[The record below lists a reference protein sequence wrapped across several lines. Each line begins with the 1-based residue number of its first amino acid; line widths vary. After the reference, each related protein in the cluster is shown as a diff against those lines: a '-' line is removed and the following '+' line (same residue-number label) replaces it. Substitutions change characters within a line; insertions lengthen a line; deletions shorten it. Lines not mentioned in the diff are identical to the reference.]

1 MAVTQR
7 WKMPKSHTPPRLF
20 DPISLRSLD
29 VRHRLWVAAMCQ
41 YSAIEG
47 VPQPWHHVHL
57 GSFAIGRA
65 GLIITEATAV
75 SPEGRI
81 SSGDAG
87 IWTDEQAEAWAPII
101 AFSHEQE
108 VPLVVQLAHAGRKAS
123 SRPPFQGRGYLPI
136 EEGGW
141 ATIGPSAVPYG
152 DLPAPRAL
160 GVDEIRGVIDDF
172 TAAARRGVAAGFDAV
187 EIHAAHG
194 YLQHQFLS
202 PLSNKRTDDY
212 GGSFEN
218 RTRITRETVAAVRAA
233 IPEGMPL
240 FIRLSATDWV
250 EGGWTLEDTRRL
262 VPQLQNLGVD
272 FVSVSSAGNDHRQE
286 IPVGPGYQLPLA
298 RAVRET
304 AGVPVGTAGLIS
316 NPMQAETALVDGGA
330 DVVFAARQF
339 LREPG
344 FALRAAAE
352 LGGLLEWPRQ
362 YRMARFEGS
371 IP

>member
-1 MAVTQR
+1 MS
-7 WKMPKSHTPPRLF
+7 KSPAAPRLF
-20 DPISLRSLD
+20 EPITLRSLQ
-29 VRHRLWVAAMCQ
+29 VKHRLWVAAMCQ
-41 YSAIEG
+41 YSAIDG
-47 VPQPWHHVHL
+47 VPQAWHLAHL

-87 IWTDEQAEAWAPII
+87 IWTDEQADAWKPVI
-101 AFSHEQE
+101 AFAHQQDT
-108 VPLVVQLAHAGRKAS
+108 PVVMQLAHAGRKAS
-123 SRPPFQGRGYLPI
+123 TRPPYMGRGYLPP

-141 ATIGPSAVPYG
+141 STVGPSAIPYG
-152 DLPAPRAL
+152 RLPEPRAL
-160 GVDEIRGVIDDF
+160 SAEEVRAVIDDF
-172 TAAARRGVAAGFDAV
+172 SAAAGRAVHAGVDGV
-187 EIHAAHG
+187 EIHGAHG

-202 PLSNKRTDDY
+202 PLSNERDDEY
-212 GGSFEN
+212 GGGFEN
-218 RTRITRETVAAVRAA
+218 RTRLTKEIVVAVREA
-233 IPEGMPL
+233 IPASMPL

-250 EGGWTLEDTRRL
+250 EGGWSLEDTRRL
-262 VPQLQNLGVD
+262 VPELRELGVD

-286 IPVGPGYQLPLA
+286 IPVGPGYQLPLS
-298 RAVRET
+298 RAVREV
-304 AGVPVGTAGLIS
+304 ADVPVGVAGLITE
-316 NPMQAETALVDGGA
+316 PRQAETVLVDGGA
-330 DVVFAARQF
+330 DVVLVARQF

-352 LGGLLEWPRQ
+352 LGGFLEWPSQ

>member
-1 MAVTQR
+1 
-7 WKMPKSHTPPRLF
+7 MPKSQTPPRLF
-20 DPISLRSLD
+20 EPIAMRSLTA
-29 VRHRLWVAAMCQ
+29 RHRLWVAAMCQ
-41 YSAIEG
+41 YSALDG
-47 VPQPWHHVHL
+47 VVQPWHLVHL

-81 SSGDAG
+81 SAADAG
-87 IWTDEQAEAWAPII
+87 IWTDEQATAWEPVVEFVHSQETPI
-101 AFSHEQE
+101 
-108 VPLVVQLAHAGRKAS
+108 VVQLAHAGRKAS
-123 SRPPFQGRGYLPI
+123 SRPPFQGRGYLPV

-141 ATIGPSAVPYG
+141 ETVGPSGVPFG
-152 DLPAPRAL
+152 ELPEPRTL
-160 GVDEIRGVIDDF
+160 TVDEISGVIDDF
-172 TAAARRGVAAGFDAV
+172 AAAAKRAVAAGFDGV

-202 PLSNKRTDDY
+202 SISNRRDDGY

-218 RTRITRETVAAVRAA
+218 RTRIVRETVSAVRAA

-250 EGGWTLEDTRRL
+250 EGGWSLADTQRL
-262 VPQLQNLGVD
+262 VPELRDLGVD
-272 FVSVSSAGNDHRQE
+272 FVSISSAGNDHRQE

-298 RAVRET
+298 RAVRES
-304 AGVPVGTAGLIS
+304 AGVPVGAAGLITE
-316 NPMQAETALVDGGA
+316 PRQAETALVDGGA
-330 DVVFAARQF
+330 DVIFAARQF

-352 LGGLLEWPRQ
+352 LGGHLEWARQ
-362 YRMARFEGS
+362 YRMARFDGS